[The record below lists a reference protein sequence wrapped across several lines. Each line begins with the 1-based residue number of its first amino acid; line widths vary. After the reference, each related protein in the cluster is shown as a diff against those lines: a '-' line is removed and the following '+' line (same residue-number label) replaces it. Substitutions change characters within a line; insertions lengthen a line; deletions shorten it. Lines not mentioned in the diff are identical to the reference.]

1 MDFIEKMIDVISDVV
16 NDEELKVRY
25 GGWID
30 VITPD
35 DFRSNVH
42 FYRIYK
48 DRSRSL
54 NIEEYYSLIKKIY
67 NNLEY
72 IGLKLDVV
80 FNFFAYDKL
89 QPNIALGIGDS
100 IIHDRDTIYVGN
112 VLYNVGF
119 SGDIAIID
127 TIRNIGYIVIINRP
141 IL

>member
-1 MDFIEKMIDVISDVV
+1 MDFIENMIDVISDVV

-42 FYRIYK
+42 FYKIYK
-48 DRSRSL
+48 DRSRTL

-67 NNLEY
+67 DNLEY
-72 IGLKLDVV
+72 IGLKLNIV
-80 FNFFAYDKL
+80 FNLFAYDKL

-127 TIRNIGYIVIINRP
+127 TIRNIGYVVIINRP